1 MAMLNGVSSLKEKEM
16 KLLNHKKVR
25 KDVDSPLPGRPLQ
38 NVRFYSILGD
48 VTTPCGKAPNRKTAP
63 KL

>member
-1 MAMLNGVSSLKEKEM
+1 MTVINGVNSLTAIEM
-16 KLLNHKKVR
+16 KLLNYKKVR
-25 KDVDSPLPGRPLQ
+25 KYVGSPSPGRPLQ

-48 VTTPCGKAPNRKTAP
+48 VTTPRGKAPNRKTAP